1 MSDELFEIAFSGQII
16 EGYDRE
22 TVKKQ
27 IGQIFK
33 ADPARLEQMFS
44 GRRVIIKR
52 EADEATSTK
61 YRSAFKKCGAVC
73 EVRALKKE
81 HAEEDSQSSAHK
93 PDSEAYV
100 SKYPESDQVPQALLS
115 DPLGISADSI
125 PSLDADIAP
134 VGSPMLDHPPE
145 TPEPSFDL
153 DGLEV
158 APVGSTL
165 SQSANQE
172 PPTIPDTSGLTMAD

>member
-1 MSDELFEIAFSGQII
+1 MSDELFEIAFSGHIN
-16 EGYDRE
+16 EGSDLE

-33 ADPARLEQMFS
+33 ADPVRLEQMFS

-52 EADEATSTK
+52 EADEATTAK
-61 YRSAFKKCGAVC
+61 YRAAFNRCGAVC

-81 HAEEDSQSSAHK
+81 GSDEDSHSPAHESG
-93 PDSEAYV
+93 SESYV
-100 SKYPESDQVPQALLS
+100 SKYPESDQIPQALLS

-125 PSLDADIAP
+125 QSLDADIAP
-134 VGSPMLDHPPE
+134 VGSPLLQSIPE

-165 SQSANQE
+165 SPATKLE
-172 PPTIPDTSGLTMAD
+172 PPKIPDTSGLTMAD